1 MSKIINILNQDGQLV
16 VTSRQVSED
25 FEKEHKHVLESIRNL
40 IAENSAVKNMIIE
53 SYYEVRGKQYPE
65 YLLTRDGFS
74 LLVMGFTGAKALQM
88 LSIKRDKEIA
98 EEQKEIY
105 RKYKEKKDVRS
116 SKDMSISFN

>member
-1 MSKIINILNQDGQLV
+1 VAG
-16 VTSRQVSED
+16 D